1 MNTIRKTV
9 LAVVLALI
17 GSANLW
23 ATDYIFGYS
32 TGSNTNDRHFL
43 CIPESPSSTG
53 SCTVVTIDNL
63 DQLQRSTWHCVS
75 SKGSTTGSNIS
86 TSTYS
91 SSQSYLYVEYNGSKY
106 WLKQNGTSVEYTT
119 ASDDATGYNY
129 NTSSEYLRYSST
141 QAKINS
147 YSIKIGSCGYVCVSK
162 NNTGKVY
169 VTTGTSYTGTPS
181 ASSDKAHR
189 MDGKSGT
196 TYYQYTVPA
205 SGYIFKGWSKTN
217 SFSSI
222 DINPGTVDS
231 YNRYHAEYKLDESSG
246 YAVLY
251 YAMFVPYWNFSAS
264 GNATSASAGHG
275 TVSVNLAKSEIVATD
290 NSTTTGTTTAT
301 FTATA
306 SSGYGFVG
314 WTDTLDGTTANQGT
328 DNPKTVTITNTTP
341 GSTAT
346 VTLYAIFKSAYV
358 VHFHPNADTPH
369 SVTGSMPDMTFVCG
383 VDGTLP
389 ANTFVNTI
397 STTFDGNGGQLKHP
411 STGTFVDS
419 YTLTQSAT
427 FHYWTDK
434 GSPEVT
440 YWDKG
445 TVNRSESTD
454 LNLYARWNNPAVTY
468 PEGKR
473 GDRTLTKFDN
483 GKTVGDKSWPSYSYT
498 IKALWSDP
506 FYASMAVTKTAGTDG
521 TPTVDKSSLSSDYKG
536 SNSGSATFTLT
547 APAAKSGYYF
557 SGWTG
562 TGITFDSANSLST
575 TATVA
580 VSNTAGSSNAASYTA
595 TANYAEYPRTITIN
609 ANGTPSSSGDM
620 VVFNVTG
627 PQTYR
632 VSVPVGGSVVLKDV
646 ASGDYTITPQGWSW
660 NYTVSPASDAT
671 GWNSENKST
680 HTFNFTTKGST
691 KKHDEV
697 SKTIVKP

>member
-23 ATDYIFGYS
+23 ATDYLFGY
-32 TGSNTNDRHFL
+32 GSGTRVYL
-43 CIPESPSSTG
+43 GIPESPSTSGNCITLTPTAGDLG
-53 SCTVVTIDNL
+53 SR
-63 DQLQRSTWHCVS
+63 QRCVWHCVS
-75 SKGSTTGSNIS
+75 SKGGTTASNIS
-86 TSTYS
+86 TSTSS
-91 SSQSYLYVEYNGSKY
+91 SSQSYLYVEYGGTKY
-106 WLKQNGTSVEYTT
+106 WLTRSSSTLQYTT
-119 ASDDATGYNY
+119 NSENATGFNYSSSSLHYN
-129 NTSSEYLRYSST
+129 ST
-141 QAKINS
+141 QATISSNS
-147 YSIKIGSCGYVCVSK
+147 LKKGSFTYVCASK
-162 NNTGKVY
+162 EGTGGVY
-169 VTTGTSYTGTPS
+169 VTANDSWGGTPS
-181 ASSDKAHR
+181 SKSDLAHLADGDDNPDYTIYAKA
-189 MDGKSGT
+189 
-196 TYYQYTVPA
+196 A
-205 SGYIFKGWSKTN
+205 SGYYFVGWSTTN
-217 SFSSI
+217 SFT
-222 DINPGTVDS
+222 DCNPSVNPPTSDRHGPTTVTLPNS
-231 YNRYHAEYKLDESSG
+231 TG
-246 YAVLY
+246 YIASY
-251 YAMFVPYWNFSAS
+251 YAMFVPYWNFSAT

-306 SSGYGFVG
+306 SSGYSFVG

-397 STTFDGNGGQLKHP
+397 STVFDGNGGQLKHP

-454 LNLYARWNNPAVTY
+454 LNLYASWSNPAVTY

-473 GDRTLTKFDN
+473 GDRTLTQFDN
-483 GKTVGDKSWPSYSYT
+483 GKTVGVISWPSYSYT

-562 TGITFDSANSLST
+562 TGITFASANSLST

-660 NYTVSPASDAT
+660 NYTVSPASDTT

-691 KKHDEV
+691 QKHDEV